1 MNHRQR
7 KNIKRYIRRAIHN
20 LKERGTLVYRSP
32 GENNL
37 CMVEVDYPYCTVTVY
52 RNGKTVAVYDQQ
64 IYSPNNVKIGDIHW
78 SRERNHSELVD
89 LIKRDGHVT
98 VGARYAS
105 VNRWTWPNGA
115 VSVTLIDMLRP
126 RHRRAQYDAV
136 SLDHVVAFVAGDID
150 IEDVHRLSHTQ
161 FGETNERSMS
171 TQA

>member
-20 LKERGTLVYRSP
+20 LKERGSLVYRSP
-32 GENNL
+32 GENHL
-37 CMVEVDYPYCTVTVY
+37 CVVEVDYPYCTVNVY
-52 RNGKTVAVYDQQ
+52 RDGKIVAVHDQQ
-64 IYSPNNVKIGDIHW
+64 IYSTSAIEIRDVHW
-78 SRERNHSELVD
+78 SRERSHSVLID
-89 LIKRDGHVT
+89 LIKRDGHLT

-136 SLDHVVAFVAGDID
+136 RLDHVAAFLAGDID
-150 IEDVHRLSHTQ
+150 IEDVHKLSHGEL
-161 FGETNERSMS
+161 GETK
-171 TQA
+171 